1 MQGLAI
7 VVNTTAEQEKRLEA
21 LLPWHR
27 GHTDRDG
34 KHPHSEWNTS
44 DMLEC
49 LISIHAKE
57 MVEFL
62 LSEEERRQ
70 GIIPEKEQ
78 GQA

>member
-57 MVEFL
+57 LVEFL
-62 LSEEERRQ
+62 LSVWQKKRECVQSGEAQ
-70 GIIPEKEQ
+70 Q
-78 GQA
+78 